1 MCLNFNDSDIKKTKV
16 LRATG
21 GKVIRFKMIKRCD
34 GKFVSP
40 YMYNVIKS
48 NVLKSNRRSKSLS
61 SQESGDKQ
69 VHRGIHVYTDLNTA
83 QSNAVYDINRK
94 IVRVECDLKDLV
106 MTSSYA
112 DEEVYMKV
120 KFLNLFPEKTQ
131 KVQVQVKKEEKSMVK
146 WQNVLAVDQTI
157 NSVQDFAVGNI
168 SKDQFLRNFS
178 GTNVYPELRKL
189 VRERGANGVRTLAR
203 RALRRRGVSV

>member
-21 GKVIRFKMIKRCD
+21 GKVIRFKMVKRRD
-34 GKFVSP
+34 DKFISP
-40 YMYNVIKS
+40 YMHNVIKS
-48 NVLKSNRRSKSLS
+48 NILKSNRRSKSLS

-83 QSNAVYDINRK
+83 QLNANYDYNRK

-131 KVQVQVKKEEKSMVK
+131 KVQVKVKKEEKNMVK
-146 WQNVLAVDQTI
+146 WTDVMQEVGSAV
-157 NSVQDFAVGNI
+157 VQDFADKAF
-168 SKDQFLRNFS
+168 SKDTFLQYVS
-178 GTNVYPELRKL
+178 GTSQYTAVRKL
-189 VRERGANGVRTLAR
+189 VRERGVSEARTLAR
-203 RALRRRGVSV
+203 KALRRRGVAV